1 MRRGGLLRSRLLLE
15 IVVLSLFIGGI
26 PSLFGA
32 LWRWPISPQGRD
44 HLAFAASSRGVL
56 EGRITD
62 PLGAVIPGASVTLLR
77 DGRMLAQVRSD
88 ENGRYR
94 FADVVSGLYQLR
106 VERQGFAPREIRDIF
121 LPAGAVRV
129 LDVMLSVGPLRE
141 EIVVTATATEVP
153 RAQLGASVGVVE
165 EEDLQRQA
173 KVHVLEL
180 LRIIPGL
187 HVAQT
192 GGRGGQTSLFLR
204 GGNSSFTKVL
214 LDGAPINQIGG
225 FFDFSTLMGT
235 QIERIEVMRNPNS
248 VLYGSDATSGV
259 IQLFTRRS
267 REYARIPTFGYAIE
281 GGSYRSLRQEASL
294 RGAVRTFDYASSFSR
309 YDTDNHLPNHAYH
322 NGTYVGNFGWQP
334 NVASEVRLVLRHTVM
349 ALGTPNALDF
359 YGIPDDSAM
368 RGRET
373 YVVLSGRHHTTRR
386 WQNQIRFASVHS
398 LSRFTNPAP
407 TGEPFDPFGFGPVY
421 LGAPVTIVGG
431 NGFRVSGRA
440 ILDFGG
446 SYPQTFVTDTVRQSL
461 WAQSDV
467 RVGEAFTGTFGFRY
481 ENERGRSGTQRV
493 DRDNFSYILQG
504 QYNWAARVFV
514 TAGVGVEDNA
524 VFGVEA
530 NPRVSVASVLRRGEP
545 TSWWNETKLRFYFGT
560 GIKEPNIFQEGSS
573 LFAVLRGLGASGEAL
588 IARFRIAPI
597 GPERNRSFD
606 LGLEQ
611 NFARNRARLS
621 LALFHNRF
629 EDVIEFLSRS
639 ALLQLGV
646 PVEVAQ
652 ATPFGANVNAQT
664 FRARGA
670 EVELTADVGHGLM
683 ARGTYTYLDARILRS
698 FSSDALRPTFNP
710 AFPGI
715 PIGAFAPLVGA
726 RPFQRAPHTGSLLLA
741 WSRSRWSLVLIGS
754 FVGRRDTSTFL
765 SDPFFGPSML
775 LPNRNLNPGYQ
786 KLDLSAH
793 YRVHERVTLV
803 TVVENV
809 LNRRYTEVF
818 GYPAPKLNF
827 RAGARVT
834 WGGVAAWRDI
844 FR

>member
-1 MRRGGLLRSRLLLE
+1 MRRNWLVRSSVGVILSGLLAAW
-15 IVVLSLFIGGI
+15 SLPGASVFAGQRVASTGG
-26 PSLFGA
+26 A
-32 LWRWPISPQGRD
+32 
-44 HLAFAASSRGVL
+44 L

-62 PLGAVIPGASVTLLR
+62 PLGAVLPGASVVLLR
-77 DGRMLAQVRSD
+77 QGQQVARVSAD

-94 FADVVSGLYQLR
+94 FAGLAGGLYDLH
-106 VERQGFAPREIRDIF
+106 VEREGFAPRTISNVF
-121 LPAGAVRV
+121 VPAHAVRV

-141 EIVVTATATEVP
+141 EIVVTATGTEIP
-153 RAQLGASVGVVE
+153 RAQLGASVAVVE
-165 EEDLQRQA
+165 EEDLWRQA

-180 LRIIPGL
+180 LRLLPGL

-192 GGRGGQTSLFLR
+192 GGRGGQTSLFMR

-225 FFDFSTLMGT
+225 FFDFSTLVGT

-259 IQLFTRRS
+259 IQIFTRRG
-267 REYARIPTFGYAIE
+267 REHARIPVFGYAVE
-281 GGSYRSLRQEASL
+281 GGSFRSLRQEASL
-294 RGAVRTFDYASSFSR
+294 FGAARTFDYASSFSR
-309 YDTDNHLPNHAYH
+309 YDTDNHLPNHASH

-334 NVASEVRLVLRHTVM
+334 SIASEVRLVLRHAVM
-349 ALGTPNALDF
+349 ALGVPNALDF

-373 YVVLSGRHHTTRR
+373 YVVLSGRHHARRR
-386 WQNQIRFASVHS
+386 WQNQIRFSSVHS
-398 LSRFTNPAP
+398 MSRFTNPAP

-446 SYPQTFVTDTVRQSL
+446 VYPQTFVTDTVRQSL
-461 WAQSDV
+461 FAQSEV
-467 RVGEAFTGTFGFRY
+467 LVGEAFTGTFGFRY
-481 ENERGRSGTQRV
+481 ENERGRSGAQPVARN
-493 DRDNFSYILQG
+493 NFSYFLQG
-504 QYNWAARVFV
+504 QYNWMAHVFV
-514 TAGVGVEDNA
+514 TAGVGIEENA
-524 VFGVEA
+524 VFGVDA
-530 NPRVSVASVLRRGEP
+530 NPRVSLAYVLRRGEAL
-545 TSWWNETKLRFYFGT
+545 SWWNETKLRFYFGT

-573 LFAVLRGLGASGEAL
+573 LFAVLSRLGAAGEAL
-588 IARFRIAPI
+588 ITRFRITPI
-597 GPERNRSFD
+597 GPERNRSFEV
-606 LGLEQ
+606 GLDQ
-611 NFARNRARLS
+611 NFGRNRARLS

-639 ALLQLGV
+639 ALVQLGI
-646 PVEVAQ
+646 PAEVAQ

-670 EVELTADVGHGLM
+670 EIELLADLGHGLM
-683 ARGTYTYLDARILRS
+683 ARGSYTYVGAKLLRS
-698 FSSDALRPTFNP
+698 FSSDALRPAFNP
-710 AFPGI
+710 TFPGI

-726 RPFQRAPHTGSLLLA
+726 RPFQRPPHAGSLFIA
-741 WSRSRWSLVLIGS
+741 WTRSRWSAAVVGS

-786 KLDLSAH
+786 KLDVSLSFRPH
-793 YRVHERVTLV
+793 DRLTLV

-818 GYPAPKLNF
+818 GYPAPRLNF
-827 RAGARVT
+827 RAGARLT
-834 WGGVAAWRDI
+834 WGGVTAWRDI

>member
-1 MRRGGLLRSRLLLE
+1 MRRGDVLKSRLLE
-15 IVVLSLFIGGI
+15 IVALGIFIGSV

-32 LWRWPISPQGRD
+32 LPRWPLSGDR
-44 HLAFAASSRGVL
+44 LVFAASSRGVL

-62 PLGAVIPGASVTLLR
+62 PLGAVIPGASVTLSR
-77 DGRMLAQVRSD
+77 DGRILAQVRSD
-88 ENGRYR
+88 EQGRYR
-94 FADVVSGLYQLR
+94 FADLASGLYQLR

-153 RAQLGASVGVVE
+153 QAQLGAAIAVLDES
-165 EEDLQRQA
+165 DLRAQA
-173 KVHVLEL
+173 KVHLLEL
-180 LRIIPGL
+180 LRTLPGL
-187 HVAQT
+187 QITQT
-192 GGRGGQTSLFLR
+192 GGRGGLTSLFLR

-225 FFDFSTLMGT
+225 FFDLSTLLGT
-235 QIERIEVMRNPNS
+235 HIERVEVMRNPNS
-248 VLYGSDATSGV
+248 VLYGSDAVSGV
-259 IQLFTRRS
+259 IQIFTRRG
-267 REYARIPTFGYAIE
+267 REYARIPTVRYAIE
-281 GGSYRSLRQEASL
+281 GGSYHSVRQEASL
-294 RGAVRTFDYASSFSR
+294 LGAVRAFDYSSSFSR

-334 NVASEVRLVLRHTVM
+334 SASSEVRLVLRHTVM

-359 YGIPDDSAM
+359 YGLPDDSAT

-373 YVVLSGRHHTTRR
+373 YVILSGRHHATRR
-386 WQNQIRFASVHS
+386 WQNQIRFSSVHS
-398 LSRFTNPAP
+398 MSRSTNPAP

-446 SYPQTFVTDTVRQSL
+446 PYPQTFVTDTVRQALSTQSEVRMGESL
-461 WAQSDV
+461 
-467 RVGEAFTGTFGFRY
+467 VGVFGFRY
-481 ENERGRSGTQRV
+481 ENERGRSGARRV
-493 DRDNFSYILQG
+493 SRDNFSYFLHG
-504 QYNWAARVFV
+504 QYNWAARLFV
-514 TAGVGVEDNA
+514 AAGIGFEDNA
-524 VFGVEA
+524 VFGFEA
-530 NPRVSVASVLRRGEP
+530 NPRVSLAYVLRRGEP
-545 TSWWNETKLRFYFGT
+545 SRWWNETKVRFYFGT

-573 LFAVLRGLGASGEAL
+573 LFAVLRDLGPSGQAL

-597 GPERNRSFD
+597 GPERNRAFD
-606 LGLEQ
+606 LGVDQ
-611 NFARNRARLS
+611 NFAWNRARLS
-621 LALFHNRF
+621 LTLFHNRF

-639 ALLQLGV
+639 ALVQLGI
-646 PVEVAQ
+646 PMEVAQ

-670 EVELTADVGHGLM
+670 EIELTADFGRGLM

-698 FSSDALRPTFNP
+698 FSSDALRPTLNP

-741 WSRSRWSLVLIGS
+741 WSRSRWSLVLTGS

-793 YRVHERVTLV
+793 YRVHDRVTLV

>member
-1 MRRGGLLRSRLLLE
+1 MSGLLA
-15 IVVLSLFIGGI
+15 VWLSV
-26 PSLFGA
+26 
-32 LWRWPISPQGRD
+32 
-44 HLAFAASSRGVL
+44 LAFAGQRVASTGGAL

-62 PLGAVIPGASVTLLR
+62 PLGAVVAGASVALIR
-77 DGRMLAQVRSD
+77 DGREIARASAD
-88 ENGRYR
+88 ESGRYR
-94 FADVVSGLYQLR
+94 FAGLASGLYHLR
-106 VERQGFAPREIRDIF
+106 VEREGFAPRTISNIF
-121 LPAGAVRV
+121 VPADAVRV

-141 EIVVTATATEVP
+141 EIVVTATGTEVP
-153 RAQLGASVGVVE
+153 QAQLGASVAVLE
-165 EEDLQRQA
+165 EEDFRRQA

-180 LRIIPGL
+180 LRLIPGL
-187 HVAQT
+187 QIAQT
-192 GGRGGQTSLFLR
+192 GGRGGQTSLFMR

-225 FFDFSTLMGT
+225 FFDVSTLMGT
-235 QIERIEVMRNPNS
+235 QIERIEIMRNPNS

-259 IQLFTRRS
+259 LQLFTRRG
-267 REYARIPTFGYAIE
+267 REYARIPTFGYSIE
-281 GGSYRSLRQEASL
+281 GGSYRSMRQEVSL
-294 RGAVRTFDYASSFSR
+294 SGAVRAFDYASSFGR

-322 NGTYVGNFGWQP
+322 NGTYAGNFGWRP
-334 NVASEVRLVLRHTVM
+334 SVASEVRLVLRHAVL
-349 ALGTPNALDF
+349 ALGVPNALDF

-386 WQNQIRFASVHS
+386 WQNQLRFSSVHS
-398 LSRFTNPAP
+398 MSRFTNPAP

-446 SYPQTFVTDTVRQSL
+446 VYPQTFVSDTVRQSL
-461 WAQSDV
+461 FAQSDV
-467 RVGEAFTGTFGFRY
+467 SVGEAFTGTVGFRY
-481 ENERGRSGTQRV
+481 ENERGRSGAQRV
-493 DRDNFSYILQG
+493 SRNNFSYFLQG
-504 QYNWAARVFV
+504 QYNWAARVFM
-514 TAGVGVEDNA
+514 TAGVGIEDNA

-530 NPRVSVASVLRRGEP
+530 NPRVSLAYVPRRGE
-545 TSWWNETKLRFYFGT
+545 TSSWWNETKLRFYFGT

-573 LFAVLRGLGASGEAL
+573 LFAVLRGLGASGDAL

-597 GPERNRSFD
+597 GPERNRSVEVGVD
-606 LGLEQ
+606 Q
-611 NFARNRARLS
+611 NFGRNRARLS
-621 LALFHNRF
+621 VALFHNRF

-639 ALLQLGV
+639 ALVQLGV

-670 EVELTADVGHGLM
+670 EVDLMADLGHGLT
-683 ARGTYTYLDARILRS
+683 ARGSYTYVDARILRS
-698 FSSDALRPTFNP
+698 FSSDALRPSFNP
-710 AFPGI
+710 AFPGL

-726 RPFQRAPHTGSLLLA
+726 RPFQRAPHTGSLVLA
-741 WSRSRWSLVLIGS
+741 WARSRWSVAVVGS

-786 KLDLSAH
+786 KLDVSVSIRPHARL
-793 YRVHERVTLV
+793 TLV
-803 TVVENV
+803 AVVENV
-809 LNRRYTEVF
+809 LNQRYTEVF

-827 RAGARVT
+827 RAGARLN
-834 WGGVAAWRDI
+834 WGGVTAWRDI

>member
-1 MRRGGLLRSRLLLE
+1 MKMKGILLSIVGVILIAWPRVEMAAAPRVASGGEL
-15 IVVLSLFIGGI
+15 
-26 PSLFGA
+26 
-32 LWRWPISPQGRD
+32 QGR
-44 HLAFAASSRGVL
+44 V
-56 EGRITD
+56 TD
-62 PLGAVIPGASVTLLR
+62 PLGAVVPEATVVLSREGREIARARTDR
-77 DGRMLAQVRSD
+77 D
-88 ENGRYR
+88 GRYR
-94 FADVVSGLYQLR
+94 FAGLASGLYRLR
-106 VERQGFAPREIRDIF
+106 VEREGFAPRAIADIF
-121 LPAGAVRV
+121 VPADAVRV
-129 LDVMLSVGPLRE
+129 VDVMLSVGPLRE
-141 EIVVTATATEVP
+141 EIVVTATGTEVP
-153 RAQLGASVGVVE
+153 RAQLGASVAVVE
-165 EEDLQRQA
+165 EEEISRQA
-173 KVHVLEL
+173 KVHVLEH

-192 GGRGGQTSLFLR
+192 GGRGGQTSLFVR

-225 FFDFSTLMGT
+225 FFDFSTLVGT
-235 QIERIEVMRNPNS
+235 QIERVEVMRNPNS

-259 IQLFTRRS
+259 IHIFTRRG
-267 REYARIPTFGYAIE
+267 REYARIPTFGYAVE
-281 GGSYRSLRQEASL
+281 GGSYRSLRQEATLS
-294 RGAVRTFDYASSFSR
+294 GAARAFDYASSFSR
-309 YDTDNHLPNHAYH
+309 YDTDNHLPNHTYH
-322 NGTYVGNFGWQP
+322 NGTYVGNVGWQP
-334 NVASEVRLVLRHTVM
+334 NVASEIRLVLRHTVM
-349 ALGTPNALDF
+349 ALGVPNALDF

-373 YVVLSGRHHTTRR
+373 YVVVSGRHHTARR

-398 LSRFTNPAP
+398 WSRFTNPAP

-431 NGFRVSGRA
+431 NGRSVSGRA

-446 SYPQTFVTDTVRQSL
+446 VYPQTFVTDTVRQSL
-461 WAQSDV
+461 GVQSDV
-467 RVGEAFTGTFGFRY
+467 RATEAFTGTFGFRY
-481 ENERGRSGTQRV
+481 ENERGRSGARRV
-493 DRDNFSYILQG
+493 DRDNFSYFLQG
-504 QYNWAARVFV
+504 QYNWAARLFV

-530 NPRVSVASVLRRGEP
+530 TPRVSVAAVLRRGET
-545 TSWWNETKLRFYFGT
+545 TSWWNETKVRWYFGT

-573 LFAVLRGLGASGEAL
+573 LFAVLRGLGASGEDL

-597 GPERNRSFD
+597 GPERNRSVD
-606 LGLEQ
+606 IGLEQ
-611 NFARNRARLS
+611 NIARNRARLS
-621 LALFHNRF
+621 LAFFHNRF
-629 EDVIEFLSRS
+629 EDVIEFLSPS
-639 ALLQLGV
+639 ALVQLGV
-646 PVEVAQ
+646 PAEVAR

-670 EVELTADVGHGLM
+670 EIELVADLGFGLTA
-683 ARGTYTYLDARILRS
+683 RGSYTYVDAKVLRS
-698 FSSDALRPTFNP
+698 FSSDALRPSFNP

-726 RPFQRAPHTGSLLLA
+726 RPFQRPPHMGSLMLA
-741 WSRSRWSLVLIGS
+741 WGRSRWSAVVLGS

-786 KLDLSAH
+786 KLDVSLS
-793 YRVHERVTLV
+793 YRLHDRLTLV
-803 TVVENV
+803 GVVENV

-827 RAGARVT
+827 RAGARLN
-834 WGGVAAWRDI
+834 WGGVHTWRDI